1 MVAGTA
7 LGDRPPQ
14 RPRGQLR
21 SGTTDSLSDRS
32 RGSVSPWVA
41 VGCLRHR
48 SPPQGVLAKAGSR
61 VTFRPTPD
69 PSAIH
74 SSTNRLLLRTSLRS
88 VIGPRSSELFF
99 GCFCLRAQCCGNT
112 FDADST
118 RASSAGCE
126 PPSPA
131 LRLKTTGTI
140 WRVRNGR
147 EHPDRRVFSAAAH
160 FYTQATAGS
169 GWACRRSASD

>member
-1 MVAGTA
+1 MARIE
-7 LGDRPPQ
+7 L
-14 RPRGQLR
+14 
-21 SGTTDSLSDRS
+21 
-32 RGSVSPWVA
+32 
-41 VGCLRHR
+41 
-48 SPPQGVLAKAGSR
+48 LAKVDDAPPLRPAPAADDSHQAAFGPPDAVNKVRLRLSGPPVGSWQR
-61 VTFRPTPD
+61 AARRKLVSNIDHFVRKRMPYSPRRAD
-69 PSAIH
+69 PHIY
-74 SSTNRLLLRTSLRS
+74 
-88 VIGPRSSELFF
+88 P
-99 GCFCLRAQCCGNT
+99 GNT